1 MRMILAVIV
10 FLVAW
15 ANLNLCHA
23 TCEMRLAY
31 NLEGPDNA

>member
-10 FLVAW
+10 VLVDW
-15 ANLNLCHA
+15 ANLNMCPA

-31 NLEGPDNA
+31 NLVGGL